1 MAYQNKVVCLF
12 YVYLLLSIDPISA
25 ARIKSQGKGVSAKL
39 EESQELATELQKA
52 FHNDHMEELFVQN
65 ASSLYIGESWATC
78 TQRKADFERRSEKLK
93 NMYDAAEKDGSL
105 STIEAGWIILKT
117 RKVAMTMSTAV
128 KQGCEWAQNHDV
140 DVSNLEHVAKVTKKS
155 VPCHDEARK
164 SLESVKGEPTE
175 NDVISSL
182 SILFSQDCKA
192 HDIEENT
199 DTADEESEEK
209 KAEDMSLTFENK
221 MASKVNSGLASLLQ
235 QVEGQTSSAIVLVLP
250 AIVSL
255 VLSFVL
261 GVILCIISLAIAA
274 LILGLIFCL
283 VQAILGSLLKIIGI
297 NDVESNFEYCGNR
310 WVGYLRHDR
319 DIKQIGVG
327 LCLLNV
333 ILYGYPGVVGPQV
346 YIHGINR

>member
-1 MAYQNKVVCLF
+1 MY
-12 YVYLLLSIDPISA
+12 
-25 ARIKSQGKGVSAKL
+25 
-39 EESQELATELQKA
+39 EE
-52 FHNDHMEELFVQN
+52 
-65 ASSLYIGESWATC
+65 
-78 TQRKADFERRSEKLK
+78 
-93 NMYDAAEKDGSL
+93 AEKDGSL

-117 RKVAMTMSTAV
+117 RKVAATMSTAM
-128 KQGCEWAQNHDV
+128 KQGCEWAQNQDV
-140 DVSNLEHVAKVTKKS
+140 DVSNLQDLAKVTKKS
-155 VPCHDEARK
+155 VPCHDKAREA
-164 SLESVKGEPTE
+164 LESVKGEPTE

-192 HDIEENT
+192 HDIEEKMGT
-199 DTADEESEEK
+199 AADEESEEK
-209 KAEDMSLTFENK
+209 KAEDMSLTFEKK
-221 MASKVNSGLASLLQ
+221 MASKVKSGLASLLQ

-261 GVILCIISLAIAA
+261 GVILCIISVAIAA

-283 VQAILGSLLKIIGI
+283 VQAILGTLLKIIGI

-319 DIKQIGVG
+319 DLKQIGVG

-333 ILYGYPGVVGPQV
+333 ILYGYPGVIGPQL
-346 YIHGINR
+346 YIHR

>member
-1 MAYQNKVVCLF
+1 
-12 YVYLLLSIDPISA
+12 
-25 ARIKSQGKGVSAKL
+25 VSAKL
-39 EESQELATELQKA
+39 QESQELAQEMQKA

-65 ASSLYIGESWATC
+65 ASSLYIGETWATC
-78 TQRKADFERRSEKLK
+78 TGRKADFERRSEKLK
-93 NMYDAAEKDGSL
+93 NMYEEAEKDGSL

-117 RKVAMTMSTAV
+117 RKVAVTMSTAI
-128 KQGCEWAQNHDV
+128 KQGCEWAQNQDV
-140 DVSNLEHVAKVTKKS
+140 DVSNLQDLAKATKKS
-155 VPCHDEARK
+155 VPCHDKAREA
-164 SLESVKGEPTE
+164 LESVKGEPTE

-192 HDIEENT
+192 HDIEENSNSP
-199 DTADEESEEK
+199 DEEKEEK
-209 KAEDMSLTFENK
+209 KAEDMSLTFEDK
-221 MASKVNSGLASLLQ
+221 MASKVNTGLASLLQ

-261 GVILCIISLAIAA
+261 GVILCLISIFIAA

-297 NDVESNFEYCGNR
+297 NDVESNFGYCGNR

-319 DIKQIGVG
+319 DLKQIGVG
-327 LCLLNV
+327 LCLLNT
-333 ILYGYPGVVGPQV
+333 ILYGYPNVIAPQLYIKGV
-346 YIHGINR
+346 NR